1 MKERIGYYKRFEYA
15 TWCHSHK
22 DECTFCEQLPTHPSK
37 VPNTNCYSAEIWDG
51 TLYVS
56 KWDDEHK
63 MFVPIFLSS
72 YFSII
77 FKQID

>member
-1 MKERIGYYKRFEYA
+1 MKERIGYYKRFEHA

-37 VPNTNCYSAEIWDG
+37 VPNTNCYSVELLDG
-51 TLYVS
+51 ILYVS
-56 KWDDEHK
+56 KWEEERK
-63 MFVPIFLSS
+63 TFTPTFSSS

-77 FKQID
+77 FK